1 MASGVPIT
9 NDIQLMA
16 IFSAEMTEIV
26 NELTDWLL
34 TQVQM
39 SVEANVYSYPEGSMY
54 ERLGNDGGFLSAWEK
69 EMAKFAASFIES
81 SVGINPLSMVLNAER
96 HQHGNLAGEDRRAEI
111 AELISTGNGYDFGGN
126 AAIPRDFWSPI
137 EQLVN
142 DGSLDVV
149 LENLFTKHGIRY
161 TKTF

>member
-9 NDIQLMA
+9 NDVQLIA
-16 IFSAEMTEIV
+16 VFAAEMTEIV

-34 TQVQM
+34 TQVRM
-39 SVEANVYSYPEGSMY
+39 SVEASVYSYPEGSMY
-54 ERLGNDGGFLSAWEK
+54 ERLGADGGFLGAWEK
-69 EMAKFAASFIES
+69 EVAKFASSYIES
-81 SVGINPLSMVLNAER
+81 SVGINPLAMVLNAER
-96 HQHGNLAGEDRRAEI
+96 HQHGNVGEDRRAEM
-111 AELISTGNGYDFGGN
+111 ADFISTGTGYDFGGN

-137 EQLVN
+137 IQIVE

-149 LENLFTKHGIRY
+149 LENLFGKHGIRF